1 MKNYLDLNALQMD
14 ALREISNIGAGNAAT
29 SLSLML
35 NRKIDMAVPKVNI
48 STFAEAVEIMGG
60 AENEVA
66 GGYMVVKGETPM
78 GILFLISKDQLE
90 YFLNMLFGT
99 SNATTNYEFTE
110 MQRSAFLEVV
120 NILAG
125 SYLNALASFTQ
136 CVFMP
141 SVPALAI
148 DMAGALL
155 GEVLQQ
161 IGEVSD
167 FTLVIENLFFEEKK
181 QIKGHFL
188 FLPEP
193 KTLEILLNALGV
205 L

>member
-60 AENEVA
+60 AESEVA

-99 SNATTNYEFTE
+99 SNVTTNYEFNE
-110 MQRSAFLEVV
+110 IQSSAFLEVV

-125 SYLNALASFTQ
+125 SYLNALAAFTH

-141 SVPALAI
+141 SVPALAV

-155 GEVLQQ
+155 GEVLQR

-167 FTLVIENLFFEEKK
+167 YTLVIENIFFEEEK
-181 QIKGHFL
+181 QLKGHFL